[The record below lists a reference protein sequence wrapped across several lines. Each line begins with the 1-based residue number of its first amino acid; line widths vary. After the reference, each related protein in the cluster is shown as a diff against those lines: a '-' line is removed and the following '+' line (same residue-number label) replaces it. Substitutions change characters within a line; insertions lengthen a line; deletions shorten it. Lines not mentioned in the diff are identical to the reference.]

1 MKLIKRLLWEEEGVT
16 LIEYALMA
24 ILIAVALVSTLRLVG
39 VEVGSLYKLVSDSVV
54 EVAPNG

>member
-1 MKLIKRLLWEEEGVT
+1 MKLIKRLLSEEEGVT

-24 ILIAVALVSTLRLVG
+24 ILIAVAFVGTLRLVG
-39 VEVGSLYKLVSDSVV
+39 VEVESLYKLVSDSVV